1 MDAVGNILA
10 ARQADRAP
18 WGAAT
23 ILALILHAAVVG
35 GLLASAFAK
44 PIRYAKPRAVAVR
57 LLRAGA
63 IRAPQVQAPPAP
75 PAPPPAAERPKIEK
89 PVEEEPKPSKDAL
102 LLPSKDTSKKKP
114 TPPPISRPGP
124 SAPTPAVQLPADDEE
139 TAPGPSTGATAG
151 AGGTAGIGGF
161 KIDQADF
168 KYDYYIEGLQKS
180 IGLNWYRYPPIS
192 KPKSPVVHFQILRD
206 GTITDVQLVT
216 PSGLTFVDRNA
227 MRSVY
232 DASPLPPLPADYR
245 GSQLGI
251 QVVFE

>member
-1 MDAVGNILA
+1 M
-10 ARQADRAP
+10 
-18 WGAAT
+18 
-23 ILALILHAAVVG
+23 LALILHAAVLG

-63 IRAPQVQAPPAP
+63 VRAPQVQAPPAP
-75 PAPPPAAERPKIEK
+75 PAPPPAAEKPKIEK

-124 SAPTPAVQLPADDEE
+124 SSAPTPAVQLPSSDEE
-139 TAPGPSTGATAG
+139 AAPGTSTGTAAG

-168 KYDYYIEGLQKS
+168 KYPIYIDRMVAIMS
-180 IGLNWYRYPPIS
+180 VNWF
-192 KPKSPVVHFQILRD
+192 KPAQVVQTNPVVHFQIQRD
-206 GTITDVQLVT
+206 GTITDVSLVSS
-216 PSGLTFVDRNA
+216 SGLPFVDRAA
-227 MRSVY
+227 MRAVY
-232 DASPLPPLPADYR
+232 ASSPLPPLPADYT
-245 GSQLGI
+245 GPHLGI